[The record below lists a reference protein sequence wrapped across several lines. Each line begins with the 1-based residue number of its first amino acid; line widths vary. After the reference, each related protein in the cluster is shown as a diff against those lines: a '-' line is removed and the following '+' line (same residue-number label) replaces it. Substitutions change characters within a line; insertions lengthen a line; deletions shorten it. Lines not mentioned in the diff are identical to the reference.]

1 MVMEK
6 FESQFED
13 MNVQTA
19 YMEGAMGDSAA
30 ISTPQ
35 DQVDSLMNQVAD
47 EAGIEREHQLGQS
60 DKVPELEEA
69 TPVKEAVE
77 EDQLAKRLRALRPQT
92 S

>member
-6 FESQFED
+6 FETQFED

-30 ISTPQ
+30 VSTPQ
-35 DQVDSLMNQVAD
+35 DQVDSLMSQVAD
-47 EAGIEREHQLGQS
+47 EAGIEREHELGQTE
-60 DKVPELEEA
+60 KVPELET

-77 EDQLAKRLRALRPQT
+77 EDALAKRLRALRPQA

>member
-1 MVMEK
+1 MEK
-6 FESQFED
+6 FETQFED

-35 DQVDSLMNQVAD
+35 DQVDSLMAQVAD
-47 EAGIEREHQLGQS
+47 EAGIEREHQLGQEE
-60 DKVPELEEA
+60 KVPELEA
-69 TPVKEAVE
+69 PPVKEAVE
-77 EDQLAKRLRALRPQT
+77 EDQLAKRLRALRPQA